1 MARTEQTAQPAAAP
15 APPPAAPAA
24 PVAPAAES
32 PSELDRQIGVF
43 AQKWFDLN
51 LDPDKCRQVAALLGA
66 SSAPA
71 PRAPDPGPAAQA
83 KAASVVES
91 GRERIQ
97 KVIQQGLER
106 TQDTVRSATRSER
119 EAEANILG
127 AVERAT
133 SLEDLRPPKPR
144 VGDESAQP
152 PLAQF
157 AHQLQRLIR
166 VEVDACFQ
174 QQFAPLAQQLQS
186 VIEAARSK
194 GLLAENTESGLSE
207 PSRSGPENKS
217 GGDSAKTAPNTD
229 PNNDKNNA
237 GKAP

>member
-1 MARTEQTAQPAAAP
+1 MARTELTARPAAA
-15 APPPAAPAA
+15 AAPHPATVAA
-24 PVAPAAES
+24 AAASVPAAEP

-43 AQKWFDLN
+43 AQKWFDLD
-51 LDPDKCRQVAALLGA
+51 LDAEKCRQVANLLSA
-66 SSAPA
+66 SSAPP
-71 PRAPDPGPAAQA
+71 PRAPDPGRIVQA
-83 KAASVVES
+83 KTASVVEA

-97 KVIQQGLER
+97 KVIEQGLNR
-106 TQDTVRSATRSER
+106 TQETVRSATSSER

-133 SLEDLRPPKPR
+133 SLEDLRLPKPR

-166 VEVDACFQ
+166 AEVDACFQ
-174 QQFAPLAQQLQS
+174 QQFAPLAQQLHS

-194 GLLAENTESGLSE
+194 GLLPQGTEPSE
-207 PSRSGPENKS
+207 PSRSEPASK
-217 GGDSAKTAPNTD
+217 GGSDNAKTAAKTD
-229 PNNDKNNA
+229 PNNNQNNA